1 MTFKSKHRLSL
12 LVAIAWGYPKPLLAH
27 VFIMWSM
34 LGNQFKILMLG
45 CFFCIAVCADEP
57 PDLISGEVSST
68 EAMKL
73 LHDGEIFVENVNTS
87 SSGGSVRVQAMIFGD
102 MQVMWD
108 FIASCESNFLYV
120 DGLRSCVILSV
131 RTDSDSDT
139 TTLSQSVKKSWV
151 IPRMDFVINVRRQP
165 LSRIDFELVEGD
177 LAVMNGGWRFLQL
190 KNEEAFILTHEIRVK
205 PSFPVPRWLIR
216 RSMRKDLPDMLACL
230 RGLVDGSV
238 QVSRLDDL
246 NRCPNKDWKE
256 NYP

>member
-1 MTFKSKHRLSL
+1 MSCLRTTYL
-12 LVAIAWGYPKPLLAH
+12 LFFLFFTTLAIAL
-27 VFIMWSM
+27 
-34 LGNQFKILMLG
+34 
-45 CFFCIAVCADEP
+45 DP
-57 PDLISGEVSST
+57 PDLISGEVSSA

-73 LHDGEIFVENVNTS
+73 LRDGEIFIENVNTS
-87 SSGGSVRVQAMIFGD
+87 SSGGSVRVQVMIMGD
-102 MQVMWD
+102 MQLMWD
-108 FIASCESNFLYV
+108 FIASCEANFQYV
-120 DGLRSCVILSV
+120 DGLRSCVLLSV
-131 RTDSDSDT
+131 RTDSNSDT

-177 LAVMNGGWRFLQL
+177 LELMEGGWRFQQL
-190 KNEEAFILTHEIRVK
+190 KNEDAFILTHEIRVK

-216 RSMRKDLPDMLACL
+216 RSMRKDLPDMMACL

-246 NRCPNKDWKE
+246 NRCPNKSWKE